1 MNKNTFTYLR
11 KASKNRDGMNGVLYH
26 HSWGT
31 GGQELVFP
39 DDAAAQRWWSGEL
52 DRLATNAQASAS
64 YAYTA

>member
-11 KASKNRDGMNGVLYH
+11 KAHKNRDGMNGVLYH

-39 DDAAAQRWWSGEL
+39 DDAAAKR
-52 DRLATNAQASAS
+52 
-64 YAYTA
+64 